1 MPVVPLAR
9 ISTTLLL
16 VAVASILAL
25 PSVTAPARAQQTSRH
40 FSETGQN
47 VAGRFLRYWDAH
59 GALAQQGFP
68 ISPEFREK
76 SDLNGKSYTVQ
87 YFERAVFEYH
97 PENASPNDVLLSQL
111 GTSRYRQKYPT
122 GAPVGAPPPG
132 DGSQLFT
139 ETGFTVHG
147 LFLDYWQKQGGLA
160 QQGYPISEPL
170 TETSELNGKSYTV
183 QYFERAVFE
192 YHPEY
197 AGTTNQVL
205 LSQLGTFMLKAKYG
219 GTAPATGVLKI
230 NTVHNPTKDEGP
242 KEYAEIANTG
252 AATQDLAGWA
262 IRTASSRVTPFKF
275 PAGTQLAPG
284 AAVRVVSGLKATA
297 SGPDEYL
304 WRSAYTWCN
313 EGDAAT
319 LLDPEGTVADRLF
332 YGKPVDL
339 GSGKTACA
347 K

>member
-1 MPVVPLAR
+1 MPVAWLVPISRGCLVLALASLVAFPLA
-9 ISTTLLL
+9 
-16 VAVASILAL
+16 AG
-25 PSVTAPARAQQTSRH
+25 PARTQQASKH
-40 FSETGQN
+40 FAETNQSI
-47 VAGRFLRYWDAH
+47 AGRFMRYWEGH
-59 GALAQQGFP
+59 GALPQQGFP

-97 PENASPNDVLLSQL
+97 PE
-111 GTSRYRQKYPT
+111 
-122 GAPVGAPPPG
+122 
-132 DGSQLFT
+132 
-139 ETGFTVHG
+139 
-147 LFLDYWQKQGGLA
+147 
-160 QQGYPISEPL
+160 
-170 TETSELNGKSYTV
+170 
-183 QYFERAVFE
+183 
-192 YHPEY
+192 Y
-197 AGTTNQVL
+197 AGTPNQVL
-205 LSQLGTFMLKAKYG
+205 LSQLGTFMLKSRYG
-219 GTAPATGVLKI
+219 GTAPSTGVLKI

-242 KEYAEIANTG
+242 KEYVELINTG
-252 AATQDLAGWA
+252 TAAQDLAGWA
-262 IRTASSRVTPFKF
+262 IRTSSSRVPPFKF
-275 PAGTQLAPG
+275 PAGAQLAPG
-284 AAVRVVSGLKATA
+284 ATLRVVSGLKATA